1 MEQSTENAVQ
11 RALGE
16 SRAGTGMGVRPEMT
30 ANLAEVGATPR
41 AHCVLHRALEG
52 EFTQSQIADSV
63 GLDKT
68 TMVVI
73 TDKLEKEGLAVR
85 TPSPVDRR
93 ARIIA
98 VTDKG
103 RALLARS
110 DEVVSTTHESVLSAL
125 PEGLR
130 EPFVE
135 ALTLLVEGRLAKF
148 VECEQPPR
156 RRSAS

>member
-1 MEQSTENAVQ
+1 MKT
-11 RALGE
+11 
-16 SRAGTGMGVRPEMT
+16 TGAPTTDLSLLLSWASHSLATEMT

-73 TDKLEKEGLAVR
+73 TDKLEKEGLAER
-85 TPSPVDRR
+85 IPSPVDRR
-93 ARIIA
+93 ARIIE
-98 VTDKG
+98 VTEKG
-103 RALLARS
+103 RALLVKS
-110 DEVVSTTHESVLSAL
+110 DEIVDSTHEAVLSAL
-125 PEGLR
+125 PEELR

-135 ALTLLVEGRLAKF
+135 ALTLLVEGRLATF
-148 VECEQPPR
+148 VQCTAPPR